1 MTWLAAADAKSNAL
15 MKELLADVLTVDS
28 NCVDIGAC
36 QGEVLSDMVRL
47 APEGRHIAYEPLPEM
62 FSRLANN
69 FSSVDVR
76 QAAVADRNG
85 ETTFVHVIDAPA
97 WSGLRRS
104 GIPLSKPALEE
115 FRVRMVRLDDDL
127 PADYVP
133 ALIKI
138 DVQGAELQT
147 IEGALRTISVHKP
160 TILFEHGHGA
170 RAYGTTPDQIF
181 EQLCSRCGLQ
191 IFSLRGG
198 PALTLEEFRASKE
211 WNFVARA

>member
-1 MTWLAAADAKSNAL
+1 MN
-15 MKELLADVLTVDS
+15 ELLADVLTVDS

-36 QGEVLSDMVRL
+36 EGEVLSVMVRL

-62 FSRLANN
+62 FSRLTKN
-69 FSSVDVR
+69 FSNVDVR

-85 ETTFVHVIDAPA
+85 ETSFVHVIDAPA

-104 GIPLSKPALEE
+104 GIPSSKPALEE
-115 FRVRMVRLDDDL
+115 IRVRVVRLDDDL
-127 PADYVP
+127 PKDYVP

-138 DVQGAELQT
+138 DVEGAELQA
-147 IEGALRTISVHKP
+147 IEGALRTIRVHKP
-160 TILFEHGHGA
+160 TILFEHGHAA

-181 EQLCSRCGLQ
+181 EQLSSRCGLQ
-191 IFSLRGG
+191 IFGLRGG
-198 PALTLEEFRASKE
+198 RALTLEEFRASKE